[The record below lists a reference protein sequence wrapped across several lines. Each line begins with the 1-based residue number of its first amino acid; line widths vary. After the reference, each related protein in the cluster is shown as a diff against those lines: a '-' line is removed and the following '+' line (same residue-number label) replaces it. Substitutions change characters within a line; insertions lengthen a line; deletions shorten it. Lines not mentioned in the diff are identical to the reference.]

1 MTAGRGPTQ
10 ISTELIASAQ
20 LGNHAAISTLLA
32 VAQPDIRRYARINCK
47 VGDIDDAVQDTL
59 WVLYRKI
66 GALRVVTSFSAWLF
80 EIVRRECMRLARRAL
95 ASALPIEDAQHEP
108 ALASRPELDLRLD
121 LADAIQSLPEHY
133 RVIVLMRDVEELTI
147 SEIAASLQIT
157 RETVKARLHRARK
170 LIREYIMQ

>member
-1 MTAGRGPTQ
+1 M
-10 ISTELIASAQ
+10 
-20 LGNHAAISTLLA
+20 
-32 VAQPDIRRYARINCK
+32 
-47 VGDIDDAVQDTL
+47 
-59 WVLYRKI
+59 
-66 GALRVVTSFSAWLF
+66 
-80 EIVRRECMRLARRAL
+80 
-95 ASALPIEDAQHEP
+95 
-108 ALASRPELDLRLD
+108 ASRPELDLRLD